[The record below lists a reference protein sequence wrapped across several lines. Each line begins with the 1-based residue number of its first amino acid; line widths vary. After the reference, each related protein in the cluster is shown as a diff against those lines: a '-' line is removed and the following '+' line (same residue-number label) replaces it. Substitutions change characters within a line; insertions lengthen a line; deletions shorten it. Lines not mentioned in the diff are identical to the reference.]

1 MTEIILKEF
10 TTSEKLT
17 LIQLNKE
24 EVYKSESNDDM
35 FFSVTNALNCL
46 SVTKYFT
53 EEQFSY

>member
-24 EVYKSESNDDM
+24 EVYKSESNGNI
-35 FFSVTNALNCL
+35 FLSIINLLNCL
-46 SVTKYFT
+46 SATEHLT
-53 EEQFSY
+53 EE